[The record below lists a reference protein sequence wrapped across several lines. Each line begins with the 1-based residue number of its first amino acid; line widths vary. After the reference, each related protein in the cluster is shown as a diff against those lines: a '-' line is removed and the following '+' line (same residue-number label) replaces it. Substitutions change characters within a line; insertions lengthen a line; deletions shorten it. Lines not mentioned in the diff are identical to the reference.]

1 MRNSEGMKAIKKAL
15 CGLFAFF
22 LCCTYAY
29 AAEGSA
35 PDVVIQPGD
44 PQYTDTGFSVDLD
57 VRFNNLQLYHDQ
69 VLISYHV
76 VDDNGGTLLF
86 ENEKLA
92 LNPAADGTD
101 KIRFYIDCQTILD
114 QIGPVDGGMFI
125 QFDLGDY
132 RDAFWYSSNDAV
144 KLQTKTVRV
153 DLDRFTRTF
162 EKTWGTVIAAILGIL
177 LLTLLLLKLKRE
189 AVQEK
194 KAAFLRSLG
203 PALLFSFSFA
213 LFFPGMLVFGNT
225 DDLMVSWTRILPIC
239 LAVFALCAAIS
250 LAVLF
255 VLPER
260 IRELCCAVLVGIS
273 VAAYLQF
280 GFLNADYGE
289 LNGASIDWSA
299 FRTEGYISAGA
310 WLVCIAIP
318 VVLTLWKRTQTQ
330 KALRFVA
337 PGFAAFQA
345 LILIL
350 TGFTA
355 KPPATD
361 FVLTYDNVFSVS
373 QDSNTIVFVLD
384 GWDGALFRDWLQE
397 DSERVAGLDGFTFF
411 DNAVSGGARTH
422 LGMPTLLTGFPYK
435 ADRPLEDY
443 MKEAYAQSELF
454 RSFADS
460 DVDARILTS
469 SSYLSNKAAL
479 NLDNAERRAL
489 AIVSKPDYVRTL
501 YRFSLF
507 TCMPQRWKQNFWLY
521 TGEFSRYVAK
531 ADSNSG
537 EDEQAYLPTESQSDL
552 DFYTRLQETEMP
564 TIKKKAF
571 RFYHLFAAHPPWTM
585 DENLRI
591 GSETTSYERQM
602 EGSLKIVKAY
612 LQKLKELGLYESATI
627 ILSGDHGEHNQ
638 EQFVKKQ
645 YHLDQNPAVCVKPA
659 GESEGFHVSHAPI
672 TFEEVNA
679 TMGVGVTGDPSQFG
693 RTVFDVP
700 EDENRVRWHTAHNIL
715 NNVVYPDEDHGD
727 GSYGHYIFRI
737 DGDADDMSSVTWVEH
752 WGD

>member
-132 RDAFWYSSNDAV
+132 RDSFWYSSNDAV

-310 WLVCIAIP
+310 WLVCIAVP

-384 GWDGALFRDWLQE
+384 SWDGAVFSNWLQE
-397 DSERVAGLDGFTFF
+397 DPERVAGLDGFTFF
-411 DNAVSGGARTH
+411 DNAVSGGAPTY
-422 LGMPTLLTGFPYK
+422 LGLPTLLTGSPYK
-435 ADRPLEDY
+435 ADRPVEDY
-443 MKEAYAQSELF
+443 MEEAYAQSELF
-454 RSFADS
+454 RSFADNN
-460 DVDARILTS
+460 VDARILTS
-469 SSYLSNKAAL
+469 SKYLSNKTAL
-479 NLDNAERRAL
+479 DVDNAERSTF
-489 AIVSKPDYVRTL
+489 AISSGPGYARTL
-501 YRFSLF
+501 YRFSF
-507 TCMPQRWKQNFWLY
+507 FSCMPQLLKQNFWLY
-521 TGEFSRYVAK
+521 TGEFSRYLTKV
-531 ADSNSG
+531 DSASG
-537 EDEQAYLPTESQSDL
+537 EDAQAYISSSSQSDL
-552 DFYTRLQETEMP
+552 DFYMRLRETELS
-564 TIKKKAF
+564 TVGKKVF
-571 RFYHLFAAHPPWTM
+571 RLYHLFGVHSPWTM
-585 DENLRI
+585 DENQRI
-591 GSETTSYERQM
+591 GLEATSYERQM
-602 EGSLKIVKAY
+602 EGVLKIVKAY
-612 LQKLKELGLYESATI
+612 LQKLKDLGLYESSTI
-627 ILSGDHGEHNQ
+627 ILCGDHGGLNQ
-638 EQFVKKQ
+638 EQFDKKQ
-645 YHLDQNPAVCVKPA
+645 YNLYQNPAVCVKPA
-659 GESEGFHVSHAPI
+659 GGREGFRISHAPI

-679 TMGVGVTGDPSQFG
+679 TMGVGVSGNPSLFG

-700 EDENRVRWHTAHNIL
+700 EDEKRVRWHMAYKTL
-715 NNVVYPDEDHGD
+715 NDLAYPNEDHGG
-727 GSYGHYIFRI
+727 GSYGYYTFRI